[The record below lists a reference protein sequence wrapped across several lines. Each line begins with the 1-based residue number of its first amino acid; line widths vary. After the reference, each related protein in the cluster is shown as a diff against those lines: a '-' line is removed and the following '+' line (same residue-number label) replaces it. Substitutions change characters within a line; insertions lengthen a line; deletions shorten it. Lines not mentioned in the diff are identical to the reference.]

1 MSFIIHCRS
10 GMAVELEV
18 NGTGQGR
25 WGCLGRSCQPL
36 TLIASAA
43 EETVSKTGAW
53 LTERAHWSY
62 CELQLQSGWVEVR
75 CLERLCSLIHS
86 SAHPPSHPFS
96 HPSSQSSSPGPLTL
110 LPSLFML
117 PPGFLSIFLPSLPGP
132 PPGSAH
138 RPFYPSSYPFSHSS
152 SHPSSISSSHP
163 SPHLLPILP
172 PPSFQSPFHLFA
184 SLSIQ
189 DPGPRASWTL
199 GYRREHSDPPI
210 LASGLV

>member
-1 MSFIIHCRS
+1 
-10 GMAVELEV
+10 MAVELEV

-62 CELQLQSGWVEVR
+62 CELQLQSGWAEVR
-75 CLERLCSLIHS
+75 WLERLCSPAFVSIHS
-86 SAHPPSHPFS
+86 FVRSSTPLHPFS
-96 HPSSQSSSPGPLTL
+96 RPSSQSSSPGPLTL
-110 LPSLFML
+110 LPSLFTL

-138 RPFYPSSYPFSHSS
+138 CPFHPSSYPFSILPLTLPPNHLPIPPLIFF
-152 SHPSSISSSHP
+152 PSFL
-163 SPHLLPILP
+163 LLPSNL
-172 PPSFQSPFHLFA
+172 
-184 SLSIQ
+184 LSIFSPVYPSRTL
-189 DPGPRASWTL
+189 DRGPPG
-199 GYRREHSDPPI
+199 H
-210 LASGLV
+210 